1 MGEAFLSLFFVILF
15 PYYVLCLY
23 AIIQIWKSQIWINR
37 LRRIKYGENHLWKTV
52 IMV

>member
-1 MGEAFLSLFFVILF
+1 MLSQTDMHIL
-15 PYYVLCLY
+15 YYVLCLY